1 MNKSIGM
8 RINDL
13 IIDNNT
19 SANSVADK
27 LNISKATMSDIIND
41 VDKGYSYKYFVDIAK
56 FFNVSVDYILGLT
69 DVATNDKDLKFVCEY
84 TGLDEKSVKYLNKV
98 NEEIIRNWDLS
109 EEEFVA
115 LCEDDEENY
124 NLQEQINYHNRYLI
138 KHCKALNELV
148 SFIAYMLLPEHT
160 LDSFIH
166 RLLYL
171 EDYVLKYKTDKKTG
185 SNKNS
190 KQELFLNAELY
201 IIEQEFNKKIY
212 DIFNVDELRND
223 IRNTDELKKSTYD
236 IIKKQSDKIHN
247 IIDEVDSDE
256 IHNFIDE
263 VDNFLNNRC

>member
-41 VDKGYSYKYFVDIAK
+41 VDKGYSYKYFVDIAN

-98 NEEIIRNWDLS
+98 NAEIIRNWDLS
-109 EEEFVA
+109 KEEFVA
-115 LCEDDEENY
+115 LGEDDEEDF

-148 SFIAYMLLPEHT
+148 SFIANMLSPNESLEQ
-160 LDSFIH
+160 FIH
-166 RLLYL
+166 QLLYL
-171 EDYVLKYKTDKKTG
+171 EDYVSKYKTDKKTG

-223 IRNTDELKKSTYD
+223 IRNTDKYKKLSDDY
-236 IIKKQSDKIHN
+236 IKKQSDK
-247 IIDEVDSDE
+247 

>member
-84 TGLDEKSVKYLNKV
+84 TGLNEKSVKYLNKV
-98 NEEIIRNWDLS
+98 NAEIIRNLDLS
-109 EEEFVA
+109 EEFVA
-115 LCEDDEENY
+115 LGEDDEENY
-124 NLQEQINYHNRYLI
+124 NLQEQKNYHNRYLI
-138 KHCKALNELV
+138 KHFKALNELV
-148 SFIAYMLLPEHT
+148 SFITYMLSPEHT

-171 EDYVLKYKTDKKTG
+171 EDYVLKYKSNEQIKNNDNSDK
-185 SNKNS
+185 
-190 KQELFLNAELY
+190 ELLLNAHLY
-201 IIEQEFNKKIY
+201 TIEQEFNRKLY
-212 DIFNVDELRND
+212 DMFSVDKLRND
-223 IRNTDELKKSTYD
+223 IRNTDELKKLTDDY
-236 IIKKQSDKIHN
+236 IKKQSD
-247 IIDEVDSDE
+247 E
-256 IHNFIDE
+256 IHNL
-263 VDNFLNNRC
+263 LNNINYRC

>member
-41 VDKGYSYKYFVDIAK
+41 VDKGYSYKYFVDIAN

-98 NEEIIRNWDLS
+98 NAEIIRNWDLS
-109 EEEFVA
+109 KEEFVA
-115 LCEDDEENY
+115 LGEDDEEDF

-148 SFIAYMLLPEHT
+148 SFIADMLSPEHT

-171 EDYVLKYKTDKKTG
+171 EDYVIEYK
-185 SNKNS
+185 SNKQIKNYENS
-190 KQELFLNAELY
+190 DKELLLNAHLY
-201 IIEQEFNKKIY
+201 TIEQEFNRKLY
-212 DIFNVDELRND
+212 DMFSVDKLRND
-223 IRNTDELKKSTYD
+223 LRNTDEFEK
-236 IIKKQSDKIHN
+236 ICNNRIDKIHN
-247 IIDEVDSDE
+247 KT
-256 IHNFIDE
+256 NR
-263 VDNFLNNRC
+263 FLNTIGNDNE

>member
-69 DVATNDKDLKFVCEY
+69 DVPTNDKDLKFVCEY

-98 NEEIIRNWDLS
+98 NAEIIRNWDLS
-109 EEEFVA
+109 EEEFAA
-115 LCEDDEENY
+115 LGEDDEENY
-124 NLQEQINYHNRYLI
+124 NLQEQKNYHNRYLI
-138 KHCKALNELV
+138 KHFKALNELV
-148 SFIAYMLLPEHT
+148 SFITYMLSPNESLEQ
-160 LDSFIH
+160 FIH
-166 RLLYL
+166 QLLYL
-171 EDYVLKYKTDKKTG
+171 EDYVSKYKTDKKTG

-212 DIFNVDELRND
+212 DIFNVDKLRND
-223 IRNTDELKKSTYD
+223 IRNTDKPKKLTDDY
-236 IIKKQSDKIHN
+236 IKKQ
-247 IIDEVDSDE
+247 SDE

>member
-41 VDKGYSYKYFVDIAK
+41 VDKGYSYKYFVDIAN

-69 DVATNDKDLKFVCEY
+69 DVATNDKDLKFVCDY

-98 NEEIIRNWDLS
+98 NAEIIRNWDLS
-109 EEEFVA
+109 EEKFVA
-115 LCEDDEENY
+115 LGEDDEENY
-124 NLQEQINYHNRYLI
+124 NLQEQKNYHNRYLI
-138 KHCKALNELV
+138 KHFKALNELV
-148 SFIAYMLLPEHT
+148 SFITYMLSPEHT

-171 EDYVLKYKTDKKTG
+171 EDYLLKCKSNEQIKNNDNSDK
-185 SNKNS
+185 
-190 KQELFLNAELY
+190 ELLLNAHLY
-201 IIEQEFNKKIY
+201 MIEQEFNRKLY
-212 DIFNVDELRND
+212 DMFSVDKLRND
-223 IRNTDELKKSTYD
+223 IRNTDELKKLTDDY
-236 IIKKQSDKIHN
+236 IKKQSD
-247 IIDEVDSDE
+247 E
-256 IHNFIDE
+256 IHNL
-263 VDNFLNNRC
+263 LNNRC

>member
-41 VDKGYSYKYFVDIAK
+41 VDKGYSYKYFVDIAN

-98 NEEIIRNWDLS
+98 NAEIIRNWDLS
-109 EEEFVA
+109 KEEFVA
-115 LCEDDEENY
+115 LGEDDEEDF

-148 SFIAYMLLPEHT
+148 SFIANMLSPNESLEQ
-160 LDSFIH
+160 FIH
-166 RLLYL
+166 QLLYL
-171 EDYVLKYKTDKKTG
+171 EDYVSKYKTDKKTG

-190 KQELFLNAELY
+190 KQELFVNAELY

-223 IRNTDELKKSTYD
+223 IRNTDKYKKLSDDY
-236 IIKKQSDKIHN
+236 IKKQSDK
-247 IIDEVDSDE
+247 

>member
-84 TGLDEKSVKYLNKV
+84 TGLNEKSVKYLNKV
-98 NEEIIRNWDLS
+98 NAEIIRNLDLS

-115 LCEDDEENY
+115 LGEDDEENY
-124 NLQEQINYHNRYLI
+124 NLQEQKNYHNRYLI
-138 KHCKALNELV
+138 KHFKALNELV
-148 SFIAYMLLPEHT
+148 SFITYMLSPEHT

-171 EDYVLKYKTDKKTG
+171 EDYVLKYKSNEQIKNNDNSDK
-185 SNKNS
+185 
-190 KQELFLNAELY
+190 ELLLNAHLY
-201 IIEQEFNKKIY
+201 TIEQEFNRKLY
-212 DIFNVDELRND
+212 DMFSVDKLRND
-223 IRNTDELKKSTYD
+223 IRNTDELKKLTDDY
-236 IIKKQSDKIHN
+236 IKKQSD
-247 IIDEVDSDE
+247 E
-256 IHNFIDE
+256 IHNL
-263 VDNFLNNRC
+263 LNNINYRC